1 MAAKKKDTVS
11 EQEIR
16 DTVPVNDTNTV
27 PETAEKTVPEEP
39 ETFVLTADEFHTVHA
54 KIADLTREKDDTIAL
69 LQRNQADFE
78 NFRRRNAQVRRD
90 GYDDGKKDCITELLA
105 VMDDFDRVVES
116 GSGESALFDG
126 VKLIQKKLHATMEK
140 LGLVE
145 IDVSGVFDANLHNA
159 VMSEK
164 AEGKKPGEI
173 LAVLQK
179 GYRLGDRII
188 RYAMVKVAE

>member
-1 MAAKKKDTVS
+1 MAAKKKDAVS
-11 EQEIR
+11 EQDVRSTASIDPTNSAA
-16 DTVPVNDTNTV
+16 DTHDKPV
-27 PETAEKTVPEEP
+27 AEEP
-39 ETFVLTADEFHTVHA
+39 ETFVLTAEEFHAVQA
-54 KIADLTREKDDTIAL
+54 RISDLTREKDETVAL

-90 GYDDGKKDCITELLA
+90 GYEEGKKDCIAELLA
-105 VMDDFDRVVES
+105 VMDDFDRVIES
-116 GSGESALFDG
+116 GTGDGSLLEG
-126 VKLIQKKLHATMEK
+126 VKLIHKKLHATMEK
-140 LGLVE
+140 LGLTE
-145 IDVSGVFDANLHNA
+145 IDTSGAFDANLHNA

-164 AEGKKPGEI
+164 EEGKESGTI

>member
-16 DTVPVNDTNTV
+16 NTAPVKDKEPA
-27 PETAEKTVPEEP
+27 PETAEPIVPEEP
-39 ETFVLTADEFHTVHA
+39 ETFVLTADEFHTVQA
-54 KIADLTREKDDTIAL
+54 KIADLTRERDETIAL

-90 GYDDGKKDCITELLA
+90 GYDDGRKDCITELLA
-105 VMDDFDRVVES
+105 VMDDFDRMIES
-116 GSGESALFDG
+116 GSEESALFDG

-145 IDVSGVFDANLHNA
+145 IDVSGAFDANLHNA

-179 GYRLGDRII
+179 GYRLGDWII